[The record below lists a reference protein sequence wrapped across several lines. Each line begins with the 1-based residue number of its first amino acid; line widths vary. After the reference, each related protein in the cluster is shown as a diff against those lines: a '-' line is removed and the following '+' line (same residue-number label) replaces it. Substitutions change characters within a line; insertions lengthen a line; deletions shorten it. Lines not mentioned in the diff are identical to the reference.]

1 MSKVQ
6 YSINSSQNIIFYS
19 SNADVDYRTIVKIL
33 ETNTTLMENCF
44 SFASP
49 KNLQILQQND
59 SFSTPLSTSIAGI
72 PIIKLNI
79 ANGNFYA
86 QYVFQFSHELC
97 HVLIGKEKD
106 HSHQTRD
113 AWFEEVVC
121 EVSSRFFLDKISKAK
136 NLDLISSYLPEFKT
150 YALDRKNMISI
161 FDVKVLSTEESPLL
175 NRFRSEIEN
184 RTYGNDNTRN
194 RYNYIA
200 NSIHPIFEENPNLW
214 QEVYLIRNF
223 SNEKGFIENLMF
235 WKNESQ
241 RDENKKSIQKII
253 NLFSNN

>member
-6 YSINSSQNIIFYS
+6 YSINSSQSIIFYS
-19 SNADVDYRTIVKIL
+19 SNTEVDYLTIAKIL

-49 KNLQILQQND
+49 KNLQILRD
-59 SFSTPLSTSIAGI
+59 ESLPTPISTSIAGI
-72 PIIKLNI
+72 PIIKLNV

-97 HVLIGKEKD
+97 HVLIGKEKE
-106 HSHQTRD
+106 HSHQSRD

-121 EVSSRFFLDKISKAK
+121 EVSSRFFLDKISKAR
-136 NLDLISSYLPEFKT
+136 NLDIISSYLPEFKT
-150 YALDRKNMISI
+150 YALDRESMIST
-161 FDVKVLSTEESPLL
+161 FDFRVLSNEESHLL

-184 RTYGNDNTRN
+184 RTYGNDDTRN
-194 RYNYIA
+194 HYNYIA
-200 NSIHPIFEENPNLW
+200 NFIHPIFEENPNLW
-214 QEVYLIRNF
+214 QEVYFIRNF
-223 SNEKGFIENLMF
+223 SNEKGFIENLIS
-235 WKNESQ
+235 WRNESQ

-253 NLFSNN
+253 NLFNNN